1 MYSDEFAFG
10 AIAIAVIA
18 GILIGLIPMI
28 FYLLTLQNTLNEVS
42 PHNRQ
47 MPPGQ
52 VWLML
57 IPFFGM
63 VWQFIVVNRIADSL
77 RAECTER
84 NIPMEEE
91 RPGASIG
98 LAYCILFC
106 CGIIPILGSLASIAG
121 LVCWIIYWIRIAG
134 YKTKLEQSR
143 LMR

>member
-10 AIAIAVIA
+10 AIAM
-18 GILIGLIPMI
+18 ILFGAIIIGLIPTI
-28 FYLLTLQNTLNEVS
+28 FYLLTLQNTMNEVS

-47 MPPGQ
+47 MNPGQ

-63 VWQFIVVNRIADSL
+63 VWQFIMVNRIADSL
-77 RAECTER
+77 RAEFSER
-84 NIPMEEE
+84 NIPVEED

-98 LAYCILFC
+98 VAYCVLFC
-106 CGIIPILGSLASIAG
+106 CGIIPLLGTLASIAG
-121 LVCWIIYWIRIAG
+121 LVCWIIYWVKIAG

-143 LMR
+143 PVM